1 MLQISRGLTK
11 EEKERREKV
20 LAEVEKTFKNIRGGI
35 PFAEEIAI
43 KHLSE
48 KKILPYVSLEFFNWE
63 VDKILWSYGEN
74 DAIFPFGEQPR
85 YFGVPISQTYVEA
98 YFAAN
103 PTEEEK
109 RAKEIKEAGESQG
122 QGSQQEGMEGVH
134 IHQAQELQS
143 RVDVG
148 EKRSV
153 PLESKKK
160 LYHELNGKAMPFLKG
175 CCPFEVECPFSALGK
190 EFEACFGPMK
200 DLCNILMEAT
210 VFMGGDA
217 LDLVVDARFR
227 NLPDGDRRVRLFL
240 DWHDKVSETD
250 PVWRRSLY
258 QAWCALLS
266 LHNAQLKG
274 TKVNLMDHLRQY
286 YGGQMRDHVM
296 LYARI
301 DATGH
306 ELIHQANARRQ
317 AAEKLEGD
325 KATGEK
331 LLEKM
336 EKFSLE
342 LGTSRIRKRIAAK
355 NNINDKVEALVK
367 LADSGKSLY
376 PVAEDPAV
384 RFAMIT
390 PTAEKVFTEQIL
402 LVLDPNAPLEMQTR
416 LEQCISFVNDNN
428 SPWEKLLPFA
438 IRYEIISSAILDYKK
453 EHDRALCFELMSRAV
468 NILEACK
475 AKRLLGDTN
484 MADV

>member
-1 MLQISRGLTK
+1 MSQISRDLTK
-11 EEKERREKV
+11 EEKERRETV
-20 LAEVEKTFKNIRGGI
+20 FVAVEKTFKKVREAVPI
-35 PFAEEIAI
+35 AEKMAV
-43 KHLSE
+43 KHLLE
-48 KKILPYVSLEFFNWE
+48 AKLFPYVSSTFFNWK
-63 VDKILWSYGEN
+63 VDKILWSYGEK
-74 DAIFPFGEQPR
+74 DAIFQFAEQPR
-85 YFGVPISQTYVEA
+85 CFGVPSSQTYIEA

-109 RAKEIKEAGESQG
+109 KAKDIKEARESQG
-122 QGSQQEGMEGVH
+122 QGNEQEAEQPVH
-134 IHQAQELQS
+134 IYQAQEPQS
-143 RVDVG
+143 RAAVE

-160 LYHELNGKAMPFLKG
+160 LHYELNGKAIPFLKG
-175 CCPFEVECPFSALGK
+175 CGPFAVECPFSALGK

-200 DLCNILMEAT
+200 DLYNILMEAT
-210 VFMGGDA
+210 AFMGGNA
-217 LDLVVDARFR
+217 LNLVVNVRFR
-227 NLPDGDRRVRLFL
+227 DLPDGDRRVTLFL
-240 DWHDKVSETD
+240 DWNDKVSETD

-266 LHNAQLKG
+266 LHNSQLQG
-274 TKVNLMDHLRQY
+274 VKVNLMDYLRQY

-296 LYARI
+296 LYTRI

-306 ELIHQANARRQ
+306 KLIRQANARRQ
-317 AAEKLEGD
+317 AAEKLDGD
-325 KATGEK
+325 KAAGEP

-342 LGTSRIRKRIAAK
+342 LGISKIRNRIAAK
-355 NNINDKVEALVK
+355 NNLNDKVEALVE
-367 LADSGKSLY
+367 LANSGESLY
-376 PVAEDPAV
+376 PIAEDPAV
-384 RFAMIT
+384 RFAMVT

-416 LEQCISFVNDNN
+416 LEQCISFVNNHD

-453 EHDRALCFELMSRAV
+453 EHDQTECFELIGRAV

-475 AKRLLGDTN
+475 VERLRGDTN
-484 MADV
+484 MVES